1 VTLIFF
7 GENAILDRERI
18 VRAQPK
24 RRRAGT
30 RHFRTDLNISS
41 FDRNA
46 TPAEPDD
53 ESGRLDYSSGIT
65 PVFSMA
71 CIA

>member
-1 VTLIFF
+1 VTFIVF
-7 GENAILDRERI
+7 GENAICNRERI
-18 VRAQPK
+18 ARAQRK

-46 TPAEPDD
+46 TPDGADD
-53 ESGRLDYSSGIT
+53 ESASIRRVAWAYLK
-65 PVFSMA
+65 
-71 CIA
+71 